1 MSSLSAWS
9 SKYPSDNDN
18 LTWSEIQNKHTPFYF
33 FAGGKIVWK
42 LCWKLGRHSLLK
54 LTIVLSL
61 SCETYSISWVK
72 PRVGFLSSHQN
83 GSVQDSKFSERLF
96 PLISIRS
103 CHFLFL
109 SVDLDCETYFENSF
123 RPFVFLKSINF
134 RFKWIVFLGQIF
146 EVTFKTSIRELWKK
160 INLKT

>member
-18 LTWSEIQNKHTPFYF
+18 LTWSEIQNKHSPFYF

-72 PRVGFLSSHQN
+72 PTVGLLSFHQN

-96 PLISIRS
+96 PLNFHKNFSIFS
-103 CHFLFL
+103 S
-109 SVDLDCETYFENSF
+109 SVLIWTA
-123 RPFVFLKSINF
+123 RRI
-134 RFKWIVFLGQIF
+134 
-146 EVTFKTSIRELWKK
+146 
-160 INLKT
+160 LKTRSVLSFF